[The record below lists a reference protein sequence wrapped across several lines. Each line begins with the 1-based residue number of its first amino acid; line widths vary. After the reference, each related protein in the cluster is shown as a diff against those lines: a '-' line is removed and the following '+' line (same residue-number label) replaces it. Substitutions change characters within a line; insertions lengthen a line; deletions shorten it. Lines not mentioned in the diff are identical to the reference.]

1 MQGTSSDIQRVVHG
15 HGVGLHEVA
24 AESAGHAS
32 EQNQERHGGSTASER
47 LSQAFDWKRGVGV
60 HSAIAFRIG
69 APRSAKEIF
78 RIAELRHQSVDLVCR
93 RVHTDACSFRSAT
106 NSRTSEME
114 IIGRKRMNKNRSVR
128 NNPML
133 PKSVAQSQMVG
144 VYIFQLEG
152 TKSR

>member
-1 MQGTSSDIQRVVHG
+1 MQGTAADIQRVVHG
-15 HGVGLHEVA
+15 HRVGLHEVA

-32 EQNQERHGGSTASER
+32 EQDQEWHCGSPASER
-47 LSQAFDWKRGVGV
+47 LGQSLDWKWGVGV

-78 RIAELRHQSVDLVCR
+78 RVAELRHQSIRLVCR
-93 RVHTDACSFRSAT
+93 RVHAVACSFRSAT

-114 IIGRKRMNKNRSVR
+114 IIGRNRMKRNRSVR